1 MKYRAQPFFL
11 EKCFEIQNITLNNKF
26 KYKIYMG
33 DRMKLTELNR
43 GEKAV
48 IVKIGKLGELKK
60 RLTDMGITSGEVI
73 KLERDA
79 PLGDPQQFLVK
90 GTGIA
95 IRKEDANH
103 IEIKDVVETK

>member
-1 MKYRAQPFFL
+1 
-11 EKCFEIQNITLNNKF
+11 
-26 KYKIYMG
+26 
-33 DRMKLTELNR
+33 MKLTELNR
-43 GEKAV
+43 GERAI
-48 IVKIGKLGELKK
+48 IVKIEKLGELKK

-79 PLGDPQQFLVK
+79 PLGDPQQFIIK

-103 IEIKDVVETK
+103 IKIRDIVEIK